1 MCYHILKIQ
10 IFKERKMYND
20 KSRLIFPI
28 SRKNYNLLDSL
39 KPVVD
44 NEDQRL
50 HRLVFVQTCQS
61 TFNTG
66 PLNIPWN
73 GRRY

>member
-1 MCYHILKIQ
+1 MCYRILKIQ
-10 IFKERKMYND
+10 IFKETKMYND

-50 HRLVFVQTCQS
+50 H
-61 TFNTG
+61 
-66 PLNIPWN
+66 
-73 GRRY
+73 

>member
-1 MCYHILKIQ
+1 MCYRILKIQ
-10 IFKERKMYND
+10 IFKETKMYND

-28 SRKNYNLLDSL
+28 SRENYNLLDSL
-39 KPVVD
+39 KP
-44 NEDQRL
+44 EDQRL

>member
-1 MCYHILKIQ
+1 MKVLLLYSQ
-10 IFKERKMYND
+10 NSNFRK
-20 KSRLIFPI
+20 KLVF
-28 SRKNYNLLDSL
+28 RKNYNILDSL

-44 NEDQRL
+44 GEDQGS
-50 HRLVFVQTCQS
+50 HRLVQTCQS